1 MSSCYQIMSVFV
13 SHVRISSRQRY
24 VGNSILFID
33 FIPIFYIL
41 VVFRVHVYIQK
52 LLHAISDPNY
62 SRSVDNDT
70 VFRKGNEAKRADDID
85 MQVKVNDGKSYF
97 WIDSSEI
104 GFAVKQPA
112 L

>member
-1 MSSCYQIMSVFV
+1 
-13 SHVRISSRQRY
+13 
-24 VGNSILFID
+24 
-33 FIPIFYIL
+33 
-41 VVFRVHVYIQK
+41 
-52 LLHAISDPNY
+52 
-62 SRSVDNDT
+62 VDNDT